1 MPVTRSEFVEVWN
14 KLGSPTLV
22 SQALGV
28 SVRKVQERRRRIEAT
43 EGITLECHG
52 SLNGA
57 YKVKDG
63 KPVQVSGIKNGPKKH
78 CVIPDVQA
86 KPGVPLDHLEW
97 AGRFIA
103 EKRPDVIVCIG
114 DFADMPSLSSYDK
127 GKKSFEGRRYKA
139 DIDAAHVAMDR
150 LMAPIVK
157 EPGYSPRLVMTLG
170 NHEHRIVRAT
180 DNEPMLD
187 GTIGLEDLG
196 YEQWGW
202 EVYPFLKV
210 VEVDSIEYCHY
221 FTTGVMGR
229 AAGSAAAMLRERQR
243 SCTQGHSQ
251 YYDFAIHKKTQNRA
265 LMCGTFY
272 QHDEDYLGPQGNKYK
287 RHIIIKHE
295 VENSNYDLMEV
306 SLEYLRKRYGTGV
319 SKFSRP

>member
-1 MPVTRSEFVEVWN
+1 MPATREQFIETWN

-22 SQALGV
+22 SEALGV

-63 KPVQVSGIKNGPKKH
+63 KPVQVSGIKNAPRKH

-103 EKRPDVIVCIG
+103 EKKPDVIVCIG

-127 GKKSFEGRRYKA
+127 GKRSFEGRRYR
-139 DIDAAHVAMDR
+139 DDVDAAKKAMDL

-157 EPGYSPRLVMTLG
+157 EPGYSPRLVLTLG
-170 NHEHRIVRAT
+170 NHENRIVMAT
-180 DNEPMLD
+180 DTEPILY
-187 GTIGLEDLG
+187 GTIGVEDLG
-196 YEQWGW
+196 YEAFGW
-202 EVYPFLKV
+202 EVIPFLRP
-210 VEVDSIEYCHY
+210 VEIDGVQYAHY
-221 FTTGVMGR
+221 FYNPNTGKPYGGTAHNKLKNIGLSFTMGHQQGIDIAMRELANGTTQH
-229 AAGSAAAMLRERQR
+229 ALIAGS
-243 SCTQGHSQ
+243 
-251 YYDFAIHKKTQNRA
+251 
-265 LMCGTFY
+265 FY
-272 QHDEDYLGPQGNKYK
+272 QHDEEYRGPQAN
-287 RHIIIKHE
+287 RHWQGIVFKHE
-295 VENSNYDLMEV
+295 VRGGSYDLMQV
-306 SLEYLRKRYGTGV
+306 SLDYLRRRY
-319 SKFSRP
+319 SR

>member
-1 MPVTRSEFVEVWN
+1 MPATREQFIETWN

-22 SQALGV
+22 SEALGV

-63 KPVQVSGIKNGPKKH
+63 KPVQVSGIKNAPRKH

-86 KPGVPLDHLEW
+86 KPGVPLEHLEW

-196 YEQWGW
+196 YEHFGW
-202 EVYPFLKV
+202 EVIPFLKV
-210 VEVDSIEYCHY
+210 IKIDGIAYSHY
-221 FTTGVMGR
+221 FYNNNTGKPLAGLNLDTRLKTIGMSFSMGHQQGLMTAIR
-229 AAGSAAAMLRERQR
+229 DLADGTRQRGLVAGS
-243 SCTQGHSQ
+243 
-251 YYDFAIHKKTQNRA
+251 
-265 LMCGTFY
+265 FY
-272 QHDEDYLGPQGNKYK
+272 QHQEEYRGPQGNG
-287 RHIIIKHE
+287 HWHGIIMKHE
-295 VENSNYDLMEV
+295 VRDGNYDLMEV
-306 SLEYLRKRYGTGV
+306 SLDYLRRRY
-319 SKFSRP
+319 SR